1 MLSIVVMLLLTL
13 VVLAWLCGI
22 LYCAFQLNDRLVQI
36 ACPFFIAIALA
47 LLAREIAAMI
57 WWFRG

>member
-1 MLSIVVMLLLTL
+1 MLSMVVMLLLTL

-22 LYCAFQLNDRLVQI
+22 LYCAFQLKDRLVQI
-36 ACPFFIAIALA
+36 ACPFFMAVDLI
-47 LLAREIAAMI
+47 LLARVIAAMI

>member
-1 MLSIVVMLLLTL
+1 MLSMIVMLLLTL

-22 LYCAFQLNDRLVQI
+22 LYCAFQLKDRLVQI
-36 ACPFFIAIALA
+36 ACPFFMAVDLI
-47 LLAREIAAMI
+47 LLARVIAAMI